1 MMVMEDQAMGNEHTT
16 RHERVHAVMDDDA
29 RWQAVLARDWRC
41 DGRFVFAVRSTGIYC
56 RPSCPARRPRRA
68 QVHFFAGPQDAE
80 HAGFRPCRRC
90 LPRDA
95 VAPEV
100 EVVRQVCRYIED
112 HPDGPTT
119 LTALGAHVGI
129 SPSHL
134 QRLFKSIMG
143 VTPRQYVEVRR
154 LDRFKEQLREGD
166 AVTGAL
172 YDAGYRSSSQLYMQA
187 PARLGMTPTTYRKGG
202 KGMDIMYTTTAS
214 PLGSLLVAATER
226 GLCTVRFGESVA
238 ELEQGLVREFPAATI
253 RRDDAALRPWVDAL
267 VHYLDGRQPQ
277 LDLPL
282 DVQATA
288 FQSRV
293 YEALR
298 AIPYGSTRS
307 YSQVAQAIG
316 RPTAVRAVAH
326 ACATNPVALVIPC
339 HRVVRD
345 DGSLGGY
352 RWGVER
358 KRALLDQEAQAAES
372 GTANGDAAP
381 HPDATVAALG
391 TA

>member
-1 MMVMEDQAMGNEHTT
+1 
-16 RHERVHAVMDDDA
+16 
-29 RWQAVLARDWRC
+29 
-41 DGRFVFAVRSTGIYC
+41 
-56 RPSCPARRPRRA
+56 
-68 QVHFFAGPQDAE
+68 
-80 HAGFRPCRRC
+80 
-90 LPRDA
+90 
-95 VAPEV
+95 V

-112 HPDGPTT
+112 HPDGPVT
-119 LTALGAHVGI
+119 LAALGAHVGV

-143 VTPRQYVEVRR
+143 VTPRQYVEARR
-154 LDRFKEQLREGD
+154 LDRFKDQLKEGD

-172 YDAGYRSSSQLYMQA
+172 YDAGYQSSSQFYTQA

-202 KGMDIMYTTTAS
+202 KGMDIMYTTTTS
-214 PLGSLLVAATER
+214 PLGCLLIGATER
-226 GLCTVRFGESVA
+226 GLCTVRLGDSA
-238 ELEQGLVREFPAATI
+238 ADLEQTLRREFPAAGI
-253 RRDDAALRPWVDAL
+253 QRDDAALRPWVDAL
-267 VHYLDGRQPQ
+267 VRYLDGRQLQ
-277 LDLPL
+277 IDLPL

-307 YSQVAQAIG
+307 YSQVAQAVG
-316 RPTAVRAVAH
+316 QPTAARAVAH

-339 HRVVRD
+339 HRVVRE

-358 KRALLDQEAQAAES
+358 KRSLLKQEARTAES
-372 GTANGDAAP
+372 GAANGEAAL
-381 HPDATVAALG
+381 HPDTAVAALG

>member
-1 MMVMEDQAMGNEHTT
+1 
-16 RHERVHAVMDDDA
+16 
-29 RWQAVLARDWRC
+29 
-41 DGRFVFAVRSTGIYC
+41 
-56 RPSCPARRPRRA
+56 
-68 QVHFFAGPQDAE
+68 
-80 HAGFRPCRRC
+80 
-90 LPRDA
+90 
-95 VAPEV
+95 
-100 EVVRQVCRYIED
+100 
-112 HPDGPTT
+112 
-119 LTALGAHVGI
+119 
-129 SPSHL
+129 
-134 QRLFKSIMG
+134 
-143 VTPRQYVEVRR
+143 
-154 LDRFKEQLREGD
+154 
-166 AVTGAL
+166 
-172 YDAGYRSSSQLYMQA
+172 
-187 PARLGMTPTTYRKGG
+187 
-202 KGMDIMYTTTAS
+202 MDIMYTTTAS

-238 ELEQGLVREFPAATI
+238 DLEQALVREFPAATI
-253 RRDDAALRPWVDAL
+253 QRDDAALRPWVDAL
-267 VHYLDGRQPQ
+267 VRYLHGRQPQ

-298 AIPYGSTRS
+298 AIPYGGTRS

-316 RPTAVRAVAH
+316 QPTAVRAVAH
-326 ACATNPVALVIPC
+326 ACAANPVALVIPC

-358 KRALLDQEAQAAES
+358 KRALLAQEAQAAES
-372 GTANGDAAP
+372 GTTNGDAAP

>member
-1 MMVMEDQAMGNEHTT
+1 MMVMEDRSMGHEHTIG
-16 RHERVHAVMDDDA
+16 HEQIPTVMDDDA
-29 RWQAVLARDWRC
+29 RWQAVLARERHC

-68 QVHFFAGPQDAE
+68 QVRFFAAPADAE
-80 HAGFRPCRRC
+80 RAGFRPCRRC
-90 LPRDA
+90 QPRDV

-100 EVVRQVCRYIED
+100 AVVRQVCRYIED

-119 LTALGAHVGI
+119 LTALGAHVGV

-143 VTPRQYVEVRR
+143 VTPRQYVEARR
-154 LDRFKEQLREGD
+154 LDRFKDQLREGD

-172 YDAGYRSSSQLYMQA
+172 YDAGYRSSSQLYTQA

-226 GLCTVRFGESVA
+226 GLCTVRLGDSAA
-238 ELEQGLVREFPAATI
+238 ELEQALVREFPAATI
-253 RRDDAALRPWVDAL
+253 QRDDAALRPWVDAL
-267 VHYLDGRQPQ
+267 VRYLDGRQPQ

-316 RPTAVRAVAH
+316 QPTAVRAVAH

-358 KRALLDQEAQAAES
+358 KCSLLTREARATEP
-372 GTANGDAAP
+372 GTANSDATP
-381 HPDATVAALG
+381 HPDAAVAATG
-391 TA
+391 MA

>member
-1 MMVMEDQAMGNEHTT
+1 MMVMEDQAMGNGHTT
-16 RHERVHAVMDDDA
+16 GHEQIPAVMDDDA
-29 RWQAVLARDWRC
+29 RWQAVLARDRRG
-41 DGRFVFAVRSTGIYC
+41 DGRFVFAVRSTGVYC
-56 RPSCPARRPRRA
+56 RPSCPARRPHRA
-68 QVHFFAGPQDAE
+68 QVRFFAGPQDAE
-80 HAGFRPCRRC
+80 RAGFRPCRRC
-90 LPRDA
+90 QPRDA
-95 VAPEV
+95 AAPEV
-100 EVVRQVCRYIED
+100 AVVQQVCRYLED

-119 LTALGAHVGI
+119 LTALGAHVGV

-154 LDRFKEQLREGD
+154 LDRFKDQLREGD

-172 YDAGYRSSSQLYMQA
+172 YDAGYQSSSQLYTQA

-214 PLGSLLVAATER
+214 PLGILLIGATER
-226 GLCTVRFGESVA
+226 GLCAVRLGDSA
-238 ELEQGLVREFPAATI
+238 ADLEQGLMREFPAATI

-267 VHYLDGRQPQ
+267 VRYLDGRQPQ

-298 AIPYGSTRS
+298 AIPYGNTRS

-316 RPTAVRAVAH
+316 QPTAVRAVAH
-326 ACATNPVALVIPC
+326 ACATNPVALVVPC
-339 HRVVRD
+339 HRVVRE

-352 RWGVER
+352 RWGLER
-358 KRALLDQEAQAAES
+358 KRSLLTQEARATEP
-372 GTANGDAAP
+372 GTANGEAAPLPDAA
-381 HPDATVAALG
+381 VAVTG

>member
-1 MMVMEDQAMGNEHTT
+1 
-16 RHERVHAVMDDDA
+16 
-29 RWQAVLARDWRC
+29 
-41 DGRFVFAVRSTGIYC
+41 
-56 RPSCPARRPRRA
+56 
-68 QVHFFAGPQDAE
+68 
-80 HAGFRPCRRC
+80 
-90 LPRDA
+90 
-95 VAPEV
+95 
-100 EVVRQVCRYIED
+100 
-112 HPDGPTT
+112 
-119 LTALGAHVGI
+119 
-129 SPSHL
+129 
-134 QRLFKSIMG
+134 
-143 VTPRQYVEVRR
+143 
-154 LDRFKEQLREGD
+154 
-166 AVTGAL
+166 
-172 YDAGYRSSSQLYMQA
+172 
-187 PARLGMTPTTYRKGG
+187 MTPTTYRKGG
-202 KGMDIMYTTTAS
+202 KGMDIMYTTTTS

-238 ELEQGLVREFPAATI
+238 ELEQALVREFPAATI
-253 RRDDAALRPWVDAL
+253 RRDDPALRPWVDAL
-267 VHYLDGRQPQ
+267 VRYLDGRQPQ

-316 RPTAVRAVAH
+316 QPTAVRAVAH

-345 DGSLGGY
+345 DGNLGGY

-358 KRALLDQEAQAAES
+358 KRALLTQEAQAVES
-372 GTANGDAAP
+372 GAANGDAAP
-381 HPDATVAALG
+381 LPDAAVAATG

>member
-1 MMVMEDQAMGNEHTT
+1 MMVMEDRSMGTEHTT
-16 RHERVHAVMDDDA
+16 RHEQSPAAMDDDT
-29 RWQAVLARDWRC
+29 RWQAVLTRDRRC
-41 DGRFVFAVRSTGIYC
+41 DGCFVFAVRSTGIYC

-68 QVHFFAGPQDAE
+68 QVRFFAGPQDAE
-80 HAGFRPCRRC
+80 RAGFRPCRRC
-90 LPRDA
+90 QPRDTA
-95 VAPEV
+95 APEV
-100 EVVRQVCRYIED
+100 ELVRQVCRYIED
-112 HPDGPTT
+112 HPYGPVT
-119 LTALGAHVGI
+119 LTALGTHVGVG
-129 SPSHL
+129 PSHL

-143 VTPRQYVEVRR
+143 VTPRQYVEARR
-154 LDRFKEQLREGD
+154 LERFKDQLREGD
-166 AVTGAL
+166 AVAGAL
-172 YDAGYRSSSQLYMQA
+172 YDAGYRSSSQLYTQA

-226 GLCTVRFGESVA
+226 GLCAVRFGESVA
-238 ELEQGLVREFPAATI
+238 DLEQALVREFPAATI

-267 VHYLDGRQPQ
+267 VRYLDGRQSQ

-307 YSQVAQAIG
+307 YSQVARAIG
-316 RPTAVRAVAH
+316 QPTAVRAVAH

-358 KRALLDQEAQAAES
+358 KRSLLTQEARATEP

-381 HPDATVAALG
+381 HPDATVATTG

>member
-1 MMVMEDQAMGNEHTT
+1 MMVMEDRSMGNERTT
-16 RHERVHAVMDDDA
+16 WHDQPPVAMDDDT
-29 RWQAVLARDWRC
+29 RWHAVLVRDRRC
-41 DGRFVFAVRSTGIYC
+41 DRRFVFAVRSTGIYC
-56 RPSCPARRPRRA
+56 RPSCPARRPRRE
-68 QVHFFAGPQDAE
+68 QVRFFAGPEDAE
-80 HAGFRPCRRC
+80 CAGFRPCRRC
-90 LPRDA
+90 QPRDA
-95 VAPEV
+95 AAPEV

-112 HPDGPTT
+112 HPDGPVP
-119 LTALGAHVGI
+119 LAALGAHVGV

-143 VTPRQYVEVRR
+143 VTPRQYVEARR
-154 LDRFKEQLREGD
+154 LDRFKDQLREGD

-172 YDAGYRSSSQLYMQA
+172 YDAGYRSSSQLYTQA

-202 KGMDIMYTTTAS
+202 VGMHITYTTIAS
-214 PLGSLLVAATER
+214 PLGCLLIGAADR
-226 GLCTVRFGESVA
+226 ALGAVNSGDPPAHR
-238 ELEQGLVREFPAATI
+238 EQALVRASPAATI
-253 RRDDAALRPWVDAL
+253 QRDDSPLRPWVDAL
-267 VHYLDGRQPQ
+267 VRYLDGRQPQ

-316 RPTAVRAVAH
+316 QPTAARAVAQ
-326 ACATNPVALVIPC
+326 ACATNPVALAIPC

-352 RWGVER
+352 RWGLER
-358 KRALLDQEAQAAES
+358 KRSLLTQEARTAES
-372 GTANGDAAP
+372 GAANGDAAP
-381 HPDATVAALG
+381 HPEAAVAATG
-391 TA
+391 MA

>member
-1 MMVMEDQAMGNEHTT
+1 MMVMEDRSMGNEHTT
-16 RHERVHAVMDDDA
+16 GHEQSPAVMNDDA
-29 RWQAVLARDWRC
+29 RWQAVLVRERRC

-68 QVHFFAGPQDAE
+68 QVRFFAGPQDAE
-80 HAGFRPCRRC
+80 RAGFRPCRRC
-90 LPRDA
+90 QPREA

-100 EVVRQVCRYIED
+100 AVVRQVCRYLED

-119 LTALGAHVGI
+119 LTALGAHVGV

-134 QRLFKSIMG
+134 QRLFKSLMG
-143 VTPRQYVEVRR
+143 VTPRQYVEARR
-154 LDRFKEQLREGD
+154 LDRFKDQLKEGD

-172 YDAGYRSSSQLYMQA
+172 YDAGYRSSSQLYTQA
-187 PARLGMTPTTYRKGG
+187 PARLGMTPATYRKGG
-202 KGMDIMYTTTAS
+202 EGMDIMYTTTAS
-214 PLGSLLVAATER
+214 PLGGLLIGATER
-226 GLCTVRFGESVA
+226 GLCAVRLGDSTA
-238 ELEQGLVREFPAATI
+238 DLEQGLMREFPAATI

-267 VHYLDGRQPQ
+267 VRYLDGRQPQ

-316 RPTAVRAVAH
+316 QPTAVRAVAH
-326 ACATNPVALVIPC
+326 ACATNAVALVIPC

-352 RWGVER
+352 RWGMER
-358 KRALLDQEAQAAES
+358 KRALLAQEAQAVES
-372 GTANGDAAP
+372 GAANGDAAP
-381 HPDATVAALG
+381 HPDAAVAATG

>member
-1 MMVMEDQAMGNEHTT
+1 MMVLEDRSMGNEHTT
-16 RHERVHAVMDDDA
+16 RHEQIHAVMDDDA
-29 RWQAVLARDWRC
+29 RWQAVLARDRRC

-68 QVHFFAGPQDAE
+68 QVRFFAGPADAE
-80 HAGFRPCRRC
+80 RADFRPCRRC
-90 LPRDA
+90 QPRDA

-119 LTALGAHVGI
+119 LTALGAHVGV

-143 VTPRQYVEVRR
+143 VTPRQYVEARR
-154 LDRFKEQLREGD
+154 LERFKDQLREGD

-172 YDAGYRSSSQLYMQA
+172 YDAGYRSSSQLYTQA

-214 PLGSLLVAATER
+214 PFGSLLVAATER

-238 ELEQGLVREFPAATI
+238 DLEQALVREFPAATI
-253 RRDDAALRPWVDAL
+253 QRDDAALRPWVDAL
-267 VHYLDGRQPQ
+267 VRYLEGRQPQ

-316 RPTAVRAVAH
+316 QPTAVRAVAH

-358 KRALLDQEAQAAES
+358 KSALLAQEARATEP
-372 GTANGDAAP
+372 GTANGDATP
-381 HPDATVAALG
+381 HPDAAVAATG
-391 TA
+391 MA

>member
-16 RHERVHAVMDDDA
+16 RHEQIHAVMDDDPQ
-29 RWQAVLARDWRC
+29 WQAVLARDRRC

-56 RPSCPARRPRRA
+56 RPSCPARRPRHA
-68 QVHFFAGPQDAE
+68 QVRFFSGPQDAE
-80 HAGFRPCRRC
+80 RAGFRPCRRC
-90 LPRDA
+90 QPRDTM
-95 VAPEV
+95 APEV
-100 EVVRQVCRYIED
+100 EVVQQVCRYIED

-119 LTALGAHVGI
+119 LTALGAHIGV

-143 VTPRQYVEVRR
+143 VTPRQYVEARR
-154 LDRFKEQLREGD
+154 LERFKDQLKEGD

-172 YDAGYRSSSQLYMQA
+172 YDAGYRSSSQLYTQA
-187 PARLGMTPTTYRKGG
+187 PTRLGMTPTTYRKGG

-226 GLCTVRFGESVA
+226 GLCTIRFGESVA
-238 ELEQGLVREFPAATI
+238 DLEQALVREFPAATI
-253 RRDDAALRPWVDAL
+253 RRDDPALRPWVDAL
-267 VHYLDGRQPQ
+267 VRYLDGRQPQ

-316 RPTAVRAVAH
+316 QPTAVRAVAH

-345 DGSLGGY
+345 DGNLGGY

-358 KRALLDQEAQAAES
+358 KRALLTQEAQAVES
-372 GTANGDAAP
+372 GAANGDAAP
-381 HPDATVAALG
+381 LPDAAVAATG

>member
-16 RHERVHAVMDDDA
+16 RHEQIHAVMDDDA
-29 RWQAVLARDWRC
+29 RWQAVLVRERRC

-56 RPSCPARRPRRA
+56 RPSCPARRPRRE
-68 QVHFFAGPQDAE
+68 QVHFFAAPADAE
-80 HAGFRPCRRC
+80 RAGFRPCRRC
-90 LPRDA
+90 QPRDA

-112 HPDGPTT
+112 YPDGPVT
-119 LTALGAHVGI
+119 LTALGAHVGV

-143 VTPRQYVEVRR
+143 VTPHQYVEAHR
-154 LDRFKEQLREGD
+154 LERFKDQLREGD

-172 YDAGYRSSSQLYMQA
+172 YDAGYRSSSQLYTQA

-214 PLGSLLVAATER
+214 PLGSLLIGATAR
-226 GLCTVRFGESVA
+226 GLCTVRFGESVGD
-238 ELEQGLVREFPAATI
+238 LEQGLMREFPAATI

-267 VHYLDGRQPQ
+267 VRYLDGRQPQ

-307 YSQVAQAIG
+307 YSQVARAIG
-316 RPTAVRAVAH
+316 QPTAVRAAG
-326 ACATNPVALVIPC
+326 TT
-339 HRVVRD
+339 RG
-345 DGSLGGY
+345 DG
-352 RWGVER
+352 
-358 KRALLDQEAQAAES
+358 
-372 GTANGDAAP
+372 
-381 HPDATVAALG
+381 PDAGLQARH
-391 TA
+391 TAFLIAPPARGPGPSPSEERFAVPGGARM

>member
-1 MMVMEDQAMGNEHTT
+1 MMVMEDRSMGNEHTT
-16 RHERVHAVMDDDA
+16 RHEQIPTVMDDDA
-29 RWQAVLARDWRC
+29 RWQAVLARDRRS
-41 DGRFVFAVRSTGIYC
+41 DGRFVFAVRSTRVYC
-56 RPSCPARRPRRA
+56 RPSCPARRPHRA
-68 QVHFFAGPQDAE
+68 QVRFFAAPEDAE
-80 HAGFRPCRRC
+80 RAGFRSCRRC
-90 LPRDA
+90 QPRDT

-100 EVVRQVCRYIED
+100 EVVQQVCRYIED
-112 HPDGPTT
+112 HPYGPVT
-119 LTALGAHVGI
+119 LTALGAHVGV

-143 VTPRQYVEVRR
+143 VTPRHYVEARR
-154 LDRFKEQLREGD
+154 LDRFKDQLREGD
-166 AVTGAL
+166 AVTSAL
-172 YDAGYRSSSQLYMQA
+172 YDAGYRSSSQLYTQA

-214 PLGSLLVAATER
+214 PLGCLLIGATER
-226 GLCTVRFGESVA
+226 GLCAVRFGNSA
-238 ELEQGLVREFPAATI
+238 ADLEQALVREFPAATI
-253 RRDDAALRPWVDAL
+253 QRDDAALRPWVDAL
-267 VHYLDGRQPQ
+267 ARYLDGRQPQ
-277 LDLPL
+277 IDLPL

-307 YSQVAQAIG
+307 YSQVAHAIG
-316 RPTAVRAVAH
+316 QPTAVRAVAH

-345 DGSLGGY
+345 DGSLGGD
-352 RWGVER
+352 RWGLER
-358 KRALLDQEAQAAES
+358 KRSLLTHEARAAEP
-372 GTANGDAAP
+372 GAANGEAAP
-381 HPDATVAALG
+381 HPEAAGAAAG

>member
-16 RHERVHAVMDDDA
+16 RHEQSPAVMDDDA
-29 RWQAVLARDWRC
+29 RWQAVLARDRRC

-68 QVHFFAGPQDAE
+68 QVRFFTDPEDAE
-80 HAGFRPCRRC
+80 RAGFRRCRRC
-90 LPRDA
+90 QPRDT

-100 EVVRQVCRYIED
+100 GVVWQVCRYIED

-119 LTALGAHVGI
+119 LTALGAHVGV

-143 VTPRQYVEVRR
+143 VTPRQYVEARR
-154 LDRFKEQLREGD
+154 LERFKDQLREGD

-172 YDAGYRSSSQLYMQA
+172 YDAGYRSSSQLYTQA
-187 PARLGMTPTTYRKGG
+187 LAHLGMTPTTYRKGG
-202 KGMDIMYTTTAS
+202 KGMEIMYTTTAS

-226 GLCTVRFGESVA
+226 GLCTVRFGESIA
-238 ELEQGLVREFPAATI
+238 DLEQALVREFPAATI
-253 RRDDAALRPWVDAL
+253 QRDDAALRPWVDAL
-267 VHYLDGRQPQ
+267 VRYLDGRQPQ

-358 KRALLDQEAQAAES
+358 KRSLLTQEARAAES
-372 GTANGDAAP
+372 GAANGEAAP
-381 HPDATVAALG
+381 HPDAAVAATG
-391 TA
+391 IT